1 MQEIQNNFE
10 SKISVKIEANSRG
23 YTTSIHVYE
32 GVTQKQI
39 NKTVE
44 MAIYAHQ
51 RLQNRL
57 SDISKEAE
65 VISK

>member
-51 RLQNRL
+51 LVQTRLLKDCGKINA
-57 SDISKEAE
+57 S
-65 VISK
+65 